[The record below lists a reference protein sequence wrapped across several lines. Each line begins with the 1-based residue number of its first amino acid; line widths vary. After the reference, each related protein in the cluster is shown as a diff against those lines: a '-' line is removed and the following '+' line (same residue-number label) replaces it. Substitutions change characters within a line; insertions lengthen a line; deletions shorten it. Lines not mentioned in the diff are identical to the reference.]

1 MNALRSQIVAIH
13 ATCLLVLSVLVGCG
27 GDSSSSTS
35 DDRPNVGLQT
45 PVAGAAT
52 DTLRVGTLNMSVGW
66 RAENLV
72 LKQLTDSA
80 EVHAAVQDLYAQFL
94 ASQPSERIR
103 VMAKAVVDHP
113 VDVLALQEV
122 QVMKVNDDAPF
133 HYLDT
138 LLNVLDSIEGGR
150 FWTVARQQINR
161 VNTDVTA
168 AGDRIN
174 IEFWEG
180 QATLVRQGVTLVE
193 QDSAVFSK
201 LVAFPILDET
211 FRSERGFLRTTVR
224 GANGAIWQ
232 LYNTH
237 LEVELLSLFN
247 TPQGMEL
254 NAAAWGDW
262 QVLDSGAQVVLGD
275 LNAYGG
281 TAGLGALTGTQ
292 SGLLDAWTVAHGAE
306 TPAAWTCCIE
316 NLTDV
321 TVGGF
326 DRRLDYVLVRN
337 VLAVDSLE
345 AIALR
350 GESVWGGDHAFVRAV
365 LVSQH

>member
-1 MNALRSQIVAIH
+1 MVALQFAG
-13 ATCLLVLSVLVGCG
+13 LGVLTSLAGCG
-27 GDSSSSTS
+27 GDAGSSSA

-45 PVAGAAT
+45 PVAGALA

-80 EVHAAVQDLYAQFL
+80 EVHAAVQELYAQFL

-103 VMAKAVVDHP
+103 VMAKAIVAHP

-122 QVMKVNDDAPF
+122 QVMKVNGDAPF

-138 LLNVLDSIEGGR
+138 LLTVLDSLEGGR
-150 FWTVARQQINR
+150 HWTVARQQINK

-168 AGDRIN
+168 AGDRIV

-180 QATLVRQGVTLVE
+180 QVTLVRAGLTMLG

-211 FRSERGFLRTTVR
+211 FRSERGFLRTTVQGR
-224 GANGAIWQ
+224 GGAIWQ

-254 NAAAWGDW
+254 NAAAWNDW
-262 QVLDSGAQVVLGD
+262 QALDSGAQVVLGD

-306 TPAAWTCCIE
+306 TPESWTCCIE

-321 TVGGF
+321 SVGGF

-365 LVSQH
+365 LIQQR